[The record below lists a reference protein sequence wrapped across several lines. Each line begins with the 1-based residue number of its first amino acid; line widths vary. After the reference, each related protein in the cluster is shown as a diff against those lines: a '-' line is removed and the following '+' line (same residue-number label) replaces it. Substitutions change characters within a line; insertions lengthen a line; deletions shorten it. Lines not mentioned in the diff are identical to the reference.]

1 MDFSSSTSE
10 QELQDEL
17 RDLIR
22 TEIPADFSQPLR
34 RLPMGLT
41 HTEAAILRLCKHQ
54 PIAGLFYRHTPD
66 ALIRPSANSE
76 PSRAEVER

>member
-1 MDFSSSTSE
+1 
-10 QELQDEL
+10 
-17 RDLIR
+17 
-22 TEIPADFSQPLR
+22 
-34 RLPMGLT
+34 MGLT